1 LCSVECHQVLTGI
14 LTYFE
19 EHEQATKHYNVLSEY
34 FRDQKLTP
42 EIQKEMENFY
52 ENRGENFVVRGL
64 TDRAVEEF

>member
-1 LCSVECHQVLTGI
+1 MCSVECHQVLAGI

-42 EIQKEMENFY
+42 EIRKEMENLY